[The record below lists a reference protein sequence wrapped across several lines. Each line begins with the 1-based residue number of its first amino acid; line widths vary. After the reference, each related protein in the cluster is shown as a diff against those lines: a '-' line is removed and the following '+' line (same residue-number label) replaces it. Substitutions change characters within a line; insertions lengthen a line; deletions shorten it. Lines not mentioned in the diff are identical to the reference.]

1 VGLEPGAESVGLV
14 DGKVVLIT
22 GAASGI
28 GRASSL
34 AFAMEG
40 ADVLVV
46 DINLVGAEATVADI
60 CERGGHAHAYRADVT
75 REDDV
80 VAMVRAATDRFG
92 RLDCAHNNAGITR
105 APTPLHELPLR
116 EWDRMISIDLTSV
129 FLCLKHE
136 IAYLRSRGEGGAIVN
151 TASGAGIIGFPG
163 LGDYVAAKHG
173 VVGVTKTAALEC
185 ISAGIRVNAICP
197 GVTDTPMLRGFIGD
211 DPDLEAAM
219 RATLPT
225 GTFGQPVQLAE
236 AAVWLCSDRASW
248 VSGESML
255 VDGASVCR

>member
-1 VGLEPGAESVGLV
+1 MGLV
-14 DGKVVLIT
+14 DGKVVVVT

-28 GRASSL
+28 GRASAL
-34 AFAMEG
+34 AFADEG
-40 ADVLVV
+40 AQVLAVDVDLA
-46 DINLVGAEATVADI
+46 GAEETVECI
-60 CERGGHAHAYRADVT
+60 SERGGEAGGYRADVT
-75 REDDV
+75 CEADV
-80 VAMVRAATDRFG
+80 AAMVRAAVDRFG

-105 APTPLHELPLR
+105 APTPLHELPVE
-116 EWDRMISIDLTSV
+116 EWERMLSIDLTSV

-136 IAYLRSRGEGGAIVN
+136 ITHMLARGDGGAIVN
-151 TASGAGIIGFPG
+151 TASGAGVIGFPG
-163 LGDYVAAKHG
+163 LVDYVAAKHG
-173 VVGVTKTAALEC
+173 VIGITKTAALEYVT
-185 ISAGIRVNAICP
+185 AGIRVNAICP
-197 GVTDTPMLRGFIGD
+197 GVTDTPMLRRFIGG

-225 GTFGQPVQLAE
+225 RTFGRPAQLAE

>member
-1 VGLEPGAESVGLV
+1 VTSEDE
-14 DGKVVLIT
+14 
-22 GAASGI
+22 
-28 GRASSL
+28 
-34 AFAMEG
+34 
-40 ADVLVV
+40 
-46 DINLVGAEATVADI
+46 VA
-60 CERGGHAHAYRADVT
+60 
-75 REDDV
+75 
-80 VAMVRAATDRFG
+80 AMVGAATDRFG

-105 APTPLHELPLR
+105 APTPLHGLTLL

-136 IAYLRSRGEGGAIVN
+136 IAYMLSRGEGGAIVN

-173 VVGVTKTAALEC
+173 VVGLTKTAALEC
-185 ISAGIRVNAICP
+185 IAAGIRVNAICP

-211 DPDLEAAM
+211 DPALEAAM
-219 RATLPT
+219 RATLPA
-225 GTFGQPVQLAE
+225 GTFGRPSQLAE